1 MSAKQATAVFMEQ
14 SNSNSALISLM
25 DEPAT
30 GRVYTFTPL
39 PDLDGFQGMSGDNN
53 QGLAVSIAE
62 INSSFIVCENK

>member
-1 MSAKQATAVFMEQ
+1 
-14 SNSNSALISLM
+14 M